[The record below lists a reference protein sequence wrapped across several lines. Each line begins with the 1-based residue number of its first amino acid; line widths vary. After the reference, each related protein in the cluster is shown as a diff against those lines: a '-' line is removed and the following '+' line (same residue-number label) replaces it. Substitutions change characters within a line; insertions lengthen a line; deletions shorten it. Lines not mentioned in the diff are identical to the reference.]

1 MRLTVNR
8 EIDSA
13 NVMPTKE
20 VRLAKRDTGCL
31 YKQLVIY
38 NLTMQTSKRDCI
50 ETTTK
55 RSVYI
60 GRIVRIMKRLSTKKN
75 NRFIRSVNIFYFKRQ
90 LCE

>member
-1 MRLTVNR
+1 MRLTVNC

-20 VRLAKRDTGCL
+20 VRLAKRDTSCL

-50 ETTTK
+50 EMTTK

-60 GRIVRIMKRLSTKKN
+60 DRIMKRLSTKKN
-75 NRFIRSVNIFYFKRQ
+75 TRFVRSVNIFYFERQ

>member
-1 MRLTVNR
+1 MRLTVDR

-20 VRLAKRDTGCL
+20 VRLAKRDTGCF

-50 ETTTK
+50 EMITK
-55 RSVYI
+55 RFVYI
-60 GRIVRIMKRLSTKKN
+60 DRIVRIMKRLSTMKN
-75 NRFIRSVNIFYFKRQ
+75 TRFIRSVNIFYFKRQ

>member
-20 VRLAKRDTGCL
+20 VRLAKRDTACL

-38 NLTMQTSKRDCI
+38 NLTMQASKRDCI
-50 ETTTK
+50 EMTTK

-60 GRIVRIMKRLSTKKN
+60 DRIVRIMERLSTKKN
-75 NRFIRSVNIFYFKRQ
+75 TRFIRSVNIFHFERQ
-90 LCE
+90 LYE